1 MVRQNDPP
9 PPPTPRV
16 MYDLDWPN
24 RSRRR
29 VGEQTSADLH
39 GKSGR
44 AKLRSRFIGTI
55 CIIVKV
61 FGVRAGRPCASSTL
75 LSLSLEQT
83 RSILAI
89 ENLIL
94 TQRHC
99 QFAYWL
105 SPTASP
111 VEISLLA
118 SSFEFHFPRE
128 TKRNGT
134 KRRNFEVKIPL
145 KRHRYPVY
153 TVRCFV
159 TSGAMGFDRIW
170 KTSKKGEKEKEKREI
185 WML

>member
-9 PPPTPRV
+9 PPPSPRV

-75 LSLSLEQT
+75 LSLSLSLEQT

-105 SPTASP
+105 SPTALRGNFSSREQLWISFSP
-111 VEISLLA
+111 
-118 SSFEFHFPRE
+118 
-128 TKRNGT
+128 RNET